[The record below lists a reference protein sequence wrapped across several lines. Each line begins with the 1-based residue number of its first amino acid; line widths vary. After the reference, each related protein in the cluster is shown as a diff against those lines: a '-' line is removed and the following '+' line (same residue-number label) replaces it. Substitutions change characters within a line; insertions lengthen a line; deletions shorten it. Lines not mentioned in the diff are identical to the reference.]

1 MAAAPTFSYTYAPN
15 TQTATFTTTAT
26 CPPATGCASGSTT
39 MTTGVQWRRLTF
51 DGFGRTIKVETGH
64 DSNVLVNTVD
74 TVYGACGCSPLGKVI
89 KTSMPYGPG
98 ETEVW
103 TTYTYDASGRQLT
116 STAPDGSVTTTSYS
130 GNSVT
135 TTDPAGIWKTNVVDA
150 FGNLSAVNEPDPATG
165 SSSTGPVTNYTYNGA
180 NQLTNVSMTRS
191 GITQNRTFAYNGSD
205 LISETT
211 PEAGTVAYTYDNNHH
226 VLTRIDALN
235 QKTQYSYD
243 SYERLTLVQH
253 YTWGNPPGCLQN
265 CLAQWNEQA
274 QQDVSYYYD
283 THVANDYTQTNTWGR
298 LSAVVFHAQGL
309 AGYSQPDFAY
319 EYNYNQAGRVIGNR
333 MLATQG
339 TSHVDLQ
346 GQYAWDN
353 QGRMT
358 SLTYPSGPVMTTQFD
373 AMGRPSSMS
382 ETACVVTPAN
392 PQCSNYTWTASTATF
407 GSAGQLLTV
416 GGSGFNGTITAS
428 LSETRTYNN
437 MLQLTHLVSSALGYQ
452 PPNTY
457 TGGGVDI
464 QYVYNTGHNNGRVAQ
479 TIDNTLGETV
489 NYSYDYLHRL
499 TAATATNGTWG
510 EAYTYDGFGNLT
522 GKTPTQGYAPAMTG
536 SADSNATGGA
546 LSGQWDVEKR
556 PMTQGV
562 TQATPFYVYDP
573 WGRRVWRQ
581 WYNSQYGTT
590 NCEAYFY
597 GATGQKLESYS
608 CQYASG
614 SLGATLEGINT
625 YFAGKM
631 LSEKGVFIATDRLG
645 SVRGDS
651 NGVTMSY
658 YPWGEERGQGT
669 ADNRTKFAGYYR
681 DMPGQDYAN
690 ARYYSASSGSFWSP
704 DPGGITTAY
713 PGDPSRWNRY
723 AYVSGDPVNK
733 TDPSGFCSPQDNPP
747 CFPVNSAPLPAG
759 PTPGSPVQGNGGD
772 APPVDL
778 GGDNPDPPGGGQD
791 PSAVYTAALFSA
803 FAALKDPACA
813 AIFNTNPNSP
823 NQYDPGAVLASMAF
837 GGTAAGIPSGTYFGS
852 IGMAV
857 LPFSMAAITQPDRGS
872 FTANG
877 AGGIALSADIVLQG
891 STLAPGYY
899 GNDTPQQTG
908 NDSDSRTWPCL

>member
-1 MAAAPTFSYTYAPN
+1 MRKGTL
-15 TQTATFTTTAT
+15 
-26 CPPATGCASGSTT
+26 
-39 MTTGVQWRRLTF
+39 R
-51 DGFGRTIKVETGH
+51 
-64 DSNVLVNTVD
+64 
-74 TVYGACGCSPLGKVI
+74 
-89 KTSMPYGPG
+89 
-98 ETEVW
+98 
-103 TTYTYDASGRQLT
+103 
-116 STAPDGSVTTTSYS
+116 
-130 GNSVT
+130 
-135 TTDPAGIWKTNVVDA
+135 
-150 FGNLSAVNEPDPATG
+150 
-165 SSSTGPVTNYTYNGA
+165 SS
-180 NQLTNVSMTRS
+180 
-191 GITQNRTFAYNGSD
+191 
-205 LISETT
+205 
-211 PEAGTVAYTYDNNHH
+211 
-226 VLTRIDALN
+226 
-235 QKTQYSYD
+235 
-243 SYERLTLVQH
+243 LTLVQH
-253 YTWGNPPGCLQN
+253 YTWGNIPQCPQN
-265 CLAQWNEQA
+265 CVAQWNEQA
-274 QQDVSYYYD
+274 QQDVNYYD
-283 THVANDYTQTNTWGR
+283 DTPVAGDYTQTNTWGR

-309 AGYSQPDFAY
+309 AGYPQPDFAY

-333 MLATQG
+333 MLVTQG
-339 TSHVDLQ
+339 DNHLDLQ

-373 AMGRPSSMS
+373 VMGRPSSMS
-382 ETACVVTPAN
+382 ETACILTPGY
-392 PQCSNYTWTASTATF
+392 PQCSNYTWTAGVATY
-407 GSAGQLLTV
+407 GSASQLLTV

-428 LSETRTYNN
+428 LNETRTYNN

-510 EAYTYDGFGNLT
+510 EAYAYDGFGNLT

-681 DMPGQDYAN
+681 DMPGQDYAM
-690 ARYYSASSGSFWSP
+690 ARYYNATSGSFWSP
-704 DPGGITTAY
+704 DPGGATAY
-713 PGDPSRWNRY
+713 APNPGWLGTVDRNNPVSWNRY
-723 AYVSGDPVNK
+723 LYGLGDPINK
-733 TDPSGFCSPQDNPP
+733 LDPTGAIACDPDDDDG
-747 CFPVNSAPLPAG
+747 CDPADYDDDCG
-759 PTPGSPVQGNGGD
+759 DVICTCDDDECTNDGGD
-772 APPVDL
+772 ADDSNSSSSPAKGVGAGVTAGCNAEAGAGVA
-778 GGDNPDPPGGGQD
+778 GG
-791 PSAVYTAALFSA
+791 SA
-803 FAALKDPACA
+803 
-813 AIFNTNPNSP
+813 
-823 NQYDPGAVLASMAF
+823 QAS
-837 GGTAAGIPSGTYFGS
+837 
-852 IGMAV
+852 V
-857 LPFSMAAITQPDRGS
+857 
-872 FTANG
+872 G
-877 AGGIALSADIVLQG
+877 AGGFVGGSGVSGGAFASGGAAANASNNVAGAPTQPTTPFVLGAYAGCGAGLFVTNAGNAQALSGPFLTFTASGGWEGAVNLQ
-891 STLAPGYY
+891 LAFSNGIWFFLSP
-899 GNDTPQQTG
+899 
-908 NDSDSRTWPCL
+908 